1 MSGYIIQIKKMLS
14 LGLPV
19 RSQVIWV
26 KGLDMSKWVCLWMVM
41 TQELAGER
49 NQKKKK
55 KERRERKEGKKTGRK
70 EERTI
75 KDFAFRR
82 KRISNQSQTLQE

>member
-55 KERRERKEGKKTGRK
+55 GKKGKEGRK
-70 EERTI
+70 EDR
-75 KDFAFRR
+75 KKRR
-82 KRISNQSQTLQE
+82 KDYKRFCL